1 MASRTALRRA
11 QSSSNFLRSPTG
23 SCLFEDICFRSRGSA
38 LGVVRGAPGGSAALT
53 SRARR
58 GRSARL
64 ARALGDVPNKLKHK
78 SAFSYPLHC
87 ADKAVAHCGCCEI
100 LTFETALFQYF
111 HISGRCVWVLVIRV
125 RSKHAALITYSAH
138 IFYHLLSARP
148 PSRLKHGASSARNP
162 GPQVGALL
170 GNRSADGRALHL
182 TLHVHNHAS
191 VVLKVDEATAVH
203 PPPRLALAHDN
214 SGHHCAQG
222 TPRRSAARALRAWER
237 QLRRQHCARAHLNWD
252 TPRVAE
258 RDPARVVR
266 TAERAG
272 TVSA

>member
-1 MASRTALRRA
+1 MYFISLESR
-11 QSSSNFLRSPTG
+11 
-23 SCLFEDICFRSRGSA
+23 RSRCAMPMGCARWPRDRGS
-38 LGVVRGAPGGSAALT
+38 
-53 SRARR
+53 
-58 GRSARL
+58 
-64 ARALGDVPNKLKHK
+64 
-78 SAFSYPLHC
+78 
-87 ADKAVAHCGCCEI
+87 
-100 LTFETALFQYF
+100 
-111 HISGRCVWVLVIRV
+111 ISISDCVWVLVTRV
-125 RSKHAALITYSAH
+125 RSKHAALTTYSAH
-138 IFYHLLSARP
+138 IFYHLQRVRP
-148 PSRLKHGASSARNP
+148 PCRLKHGASSARNP

-214 SGHHCAQG
+214 SGHHCEQG
-222 TPRRSAARALRAWER
+222 TRRRSTARALRVWEGK
-237 QLRRQHCARAHLNWD
+237 CVGCSAPSHLTQD

-272 TVSA
+272 TVSCRHD